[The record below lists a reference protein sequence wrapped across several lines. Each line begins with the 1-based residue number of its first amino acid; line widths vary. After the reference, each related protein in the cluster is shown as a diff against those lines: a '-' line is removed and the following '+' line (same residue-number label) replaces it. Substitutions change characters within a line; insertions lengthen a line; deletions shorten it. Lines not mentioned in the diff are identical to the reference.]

1 MAPYMLCDL
10 HLISG
15 YKDIHYLCNNTS
27 CLDSN
32 GNMIKKKK
40 KKKRRVRSFLNKIQF
55 NKSFS
60 FIDICVTFKIQSCL
74 S

>member
-15 YKDIHYLCNNTS
+15 YKDIYYLCNNTS

-32 GNMIKKKK
+32 GNMIKKK
-40 KKKRRVRSFLNKIQF
+40 
-55 NKSFS
+55 
-60 FIDICVTFKIQSCL
+60 TQSQIFFEQNTV
-74 S
+74 